1 MATLSKIIVSSLLGL
16 LFLSCS
22 FNGNSIFG
30 VSGNGE
36 VKTEQRTISE
46 SFHSIEAS
54 HGLDVY
60 ISQSNEE
67 SIAVQADEN
76 LHELIITE
84 VNDGILKITTS
95 KNIGSASAK
104 KVMLGAVNIK
114 KIKGTSGSD
123 IFSNNTLT
131 AENLEISANSGSDI
145 HLSIEAETVNA
156 NASSGSDIKLEG
168 TTNSLTAQASSG
180 ADIKAKELIVGQVNA
195 KASSGSD
202 IIVTVTNELEAAA
215 SSGGSVKY
223 YGNPTIISKSDDAV
237 KKGD

>member
-22 FNGNSIFG
+22 FNGNSVFG

-36 VKTEQRTISE
+36 VKTEQRAVSE

-54 HGLDVY
+54 NGLDVY
-60 ISQSNEE
+60 ISQGNEE

-95 KNIGSASAK
+95 KNIGNAAAK
-104 KVMLGAVNIK
+104 KVMLEVVNIK

-123 IFSNNTLT
+123 IFSNTT
-131 AENLEISANSGSDI
+131 IAAENLEISANSGSDI
-145 HLSIEAETVNA
+145 QLSIDAATVNT
-156 NASSGSDIKLEG
+156 NASSGSDIKLNG
-168 TTNSLTAQASSG
+168 TANNLSAQASSG
-180 ADIKAKELIVGQVNA
+180 ADIKAKELIVQKVNA

-202 IIVTVTNELEAAA
+202 VIITVVKELEAIA

-223 YGNPTIISKSDDAV
+223 FGNPAIISKTDDVV

>member
-1 MATLSKIIVSSLLGL
+1 MATLSKIIVSSILGL

-22 FNGNSIFG
+22 FNGNSFFG
-30 VSGNGE
+30 VNGNGD
-36 VKTEQRTISE
+36 VKTEQRAVSE

-54 HGLDVY
+54 NGLDVY
-60 ISQSNEE
+60 ISQGNEE
-67 SIAVQADEN
+67 SISVQADEN

-84 VNDGILKITTS
+84 INDGILKITTS
-95 KNIGSASAK
+95 KNIGNASAK
-104 KVMLGAVNIK
+104 KVMLDVVNLK

-123 IFSNNTLT
+123 VFSTNTIT

-156 NASSGSDIKLEG
+156 KASSGSDIKLDG

-180 ADIKAKELIVGQVNA
+180 ADIKAKELIVQKVNA
-195 KASSGSD
+195 KASSGAD
-202 IIVTVTNELEAAA
+202 VTISVTNELEANA

-223 YGNPTIISKSDDAV
+223 YGNPTIISKTDNAV
-237 KKGD
+237 RKGD